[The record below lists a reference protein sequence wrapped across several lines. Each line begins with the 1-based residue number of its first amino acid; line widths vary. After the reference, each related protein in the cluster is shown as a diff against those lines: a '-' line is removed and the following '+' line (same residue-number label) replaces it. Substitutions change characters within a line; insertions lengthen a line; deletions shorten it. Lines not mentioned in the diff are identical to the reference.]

1 MSTATALGWL
11 DAADFSPVP
20 TPGDL
25 QEFFGIPPAPAA
37 TLGSNIREKRKYWK
51 KKQQKARSDDA
62 LAFAGAVL
70 QAIAD
75 AEDALTRGAAAT
87 GGGDT
92 EFQPGVDRPD
102 AGFRRGSL
110 AGAGTPAVPWPVSR
124 RARSG
129 TAL

>member
-1 MSTATALGWL
+1 MSTATALDWL
-11 DAADFSPVP
+11 DAADFAPVP
-20 TPGDL
+20 PPGDL
-25 QEFFGIPPAPAA
+25 QEFFAIPPAPPEV
-37 TLGSNIREKRKYWK
+37 LGANIREKRKYWK

-92 EFQPGVDRPD
+92 EFQPGATD
-102 AGFRRGSL
+102 
-110 AGAGTPAVPWPVSR
+110 
-124 RARSG
+124 
-129 TAL
+129 